1 MTAAR
6 TRLLVATRL
15 PDATSI
21 FNASVRRIS
30 YRLLDAVRFYKST
43 RTHIGKRV
51 DFW

>member
-6 TRLLVATRL
+6 TRLFDATRL

-30 YRLLDAVRFYKST
+30 YRLAAVRFCKST
-43 RTHIGKRV
+43 RTDIGKRV